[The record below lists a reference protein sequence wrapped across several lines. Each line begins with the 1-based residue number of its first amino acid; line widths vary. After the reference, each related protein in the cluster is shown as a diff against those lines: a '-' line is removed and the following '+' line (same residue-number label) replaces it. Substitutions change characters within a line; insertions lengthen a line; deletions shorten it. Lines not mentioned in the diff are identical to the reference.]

1 MKIVQIT
8 TFSYK
13 AAGNIM
19 MNLHNTMREKGIESY
34 VVWGRGRKAKNK
46 YEYFMNDN
54 IGVKIHG
61 LYTRLTDRTGFASTR
76 STKKMLKWIDRIEPD
91 IIHLH
96 CVHGYYLNIQELF
109 EYIKKKNIRVV
120 WTQHDCWAFTGH
132 CAYFDA
138 CGCDRWE
145 SGCYKCKQLNT
156 YPASKFIDSSTWNWN
171 KKNELFNGLNIT
183 IVTPCKWLAGLVRKS
198 FLGNYPIRTIY
209 NGIDINVFKPTNSE
223 FKIKKGISDK
233 KIILGVASEWTERKG
248 LKDFIKLKNIIG
260 TEYVIVLV
268 GITKKQMEK
277 IPDDIITIERTNN
290 ISELVEIYS
299 AADVFFNPTYEDNF
313 PTTNLEALACGTP
326 VVTYNTGGSLE
337 VINEYTGAVVEKG
350 NVLKSVEQF
359 EKIISLKNS
368 NKSLLDTD
376 YFTTKAMISKY
387 MELYNE

>member
-1 MKIVQIT
+1 M
-8 TFSYK
+8 
-13 AAGNIM
+13 
-19 MNLHNTMREKGIESY
+19 
-34 VVWGRGRKAKNK
+34 
-46 YEYFMNDN
+46 
-54 IGVKIHG
+54 
-61 LYTRLTDRTGFASTR
+61 
-76 STKKMLKWIDRIEPD
+76 
-91 IIHLH
+91 
-96 CVHGYYLNIQELF
+96 
-109 EYIKKKNIRVV
+109 
-120 WTQHDCWAFTGH
+120 
-132 CAYFDA
+132 
-138 CGCDRWE
+138 
-145 SGCYKCKQLNT
+145 
-156 YPASKFIDSSTWNWN
+156 
-171 KKNELFNGLNIT
+171 
-183 IVTPCKWLAGLVRKS
+183 
-198 FLGNYPIRTIY
+198 
-209 NGIDINVFKPTNSE
+209 
-223 FKIKKGISDK
+223 
-233 KIILGVASEWTERKG
+233 GVASEWTERKG